1 MVLPVP
7 LRGSG
12 DSDGALLVKSGD
24 TGASIRIWRAMTAG
38 RPVVYPEGSAY
49 YEQVFH
55 AGLPYTEESDATLLM
70 RIARDNAGE
79 LHALAKLPAEAD
91 LRRFLKML
99 LRG

>member
-1 MVLPVP
+1 
-7 LRGSG
+7 
-12 DSDGALLVKSGD
+12 
-24 TGASIRIWRAMTAG
+24 MTAG

-70 RIARDNAGE
+70 RIAKDNAGE
-79 LHALAKLPAEAD
+79 LRALAKLPAGAD
-91 LRRFLKML
+91 VRRFLEVL